1 MNQTLTVN
9 ISGIVFHIEVDAYDT
24 LKNYLSKIKSN
35 FSNSEERE
43 EIMHDIESRI
53 AELFG
58 NMMNEK
64 NEVIKSS
71 DVEKIIAIMGKPEQ
85 YVTENEEEEEKVS
98 YTQEPA
104 AKGDKKL
111 FRNTDDRL
119 LGGVCS
125 GLSAYIGVDTVWI
138 RLFFVA
144 ALFLGFGFL
153 MYIILWIVMPA
164 AKTASDKLKM
174 NGEPINV
181 HNIGKKFEEE
191 ANKVADNLKNM
202 NSKDFTKKVGSGLEK
217 LFSAIATILTSIFKI
232 IGKIIGILFLIIGTF
247 MLVVLLGM
255 LFGTNEMISI
265 TNDGV
270 FTINSHDFLNLIFVS
285 PNQMHLAIIGV
296 ILLIGAPIL
305 TLIYL
310 AIKLLFKIKSHYS
323 IGLILFIMFIVGASI
338 CGIVGIKMATECG
351 HDEEIVKT
359 QQISTVGSTLLIKS
373 SNELLSGKGILE
385 LEDKVTNISID
396 GDTIYQSFVGLEI
409 EKSKTDSIQLE
420 VRISSNGSSQ
430 KDALNKVHAINYN
443 YQISDSTLVFDN
455 YLSTLKENKIRGQEV
470 KLKLYIPLN
479 QVIYLDESL
488 EELLDN
494 VNNVSDTYDKK
505 MVGNKWIMLENGLTC
520 LDCTYIQ
527 GVTTQDLDT
536 IKKQQPLK

>member
-24 LKNYLSKIKSN
+24 LKNYLNKIKSN

-43 EIMHDIESRI
+43 EIMLDIESRI
-53 AELFG
+53 AELFN

-85 YVTENEEEEEKVS
+85 YVTEEEEENVNYTHEPVS
-98 YTQEPA
+98 
-104 AKGDKKL
+104 KGDKKL

-125 GLSAYIGVDTVWI
+125 GLSSYIGIDTVWI

-153 MYIILWIVMPA
+153 MYIILWIVMPE

-174 NGEPINV
+174 KGEPINI

-191 ANKVADNLKNM
+191 ANKVTENLKNV
-202 NSKDFTKKVGSGLEK
+202 DTKKFTQKTG
-217 LFSAIATILTSIFKI
+217 SAIENIFGAIAVILKSVFNIL
-232 IGKIIGILFLIIGTF
+232 GKIIGVFFLIIGTF
-247 MLVVLLGM
+247 MLVALLGM
-255 LFGTNEMISI
+255 LFGSNAIISI
-265 TNDGV
+265 TNEGV
-270 FTINSHDFLNLIFVS
+270 FSIDSYDFLNLIFVS
-285 PNQMHLAIIGV
+285 QDQLYLAITGV
-296 ILLIGAPIL
+296 ILMIGAPIL

-323 IGLILFIMFIVGASI
+323 VGLSLFVMFIVGVSI
-338 CGIVGIKMATECG
+338 SALVGIKMGTECG
-351 HDEEIVKT
+351 YDEEIVKT
-359 QQISTVGSTLLIKS
+359 EQITTNGSILFIKS
-373 SNELLSGKGILE
+373 PNELLPGKGILE
-385 LEDKVTNISID
+385 DKVTDISID
-396 GDTIYQSFVGLEI
+396 GEMLFQSFVRLEI
-409 EKSKTDSIQLE
+409 ERSKTDSVQLE
-420 VRISSNGSSQ
+420 VRISSNGKST
-430 KDALNKVHAINYN
+430 KDALNKVEEINYT
-443 YQISDSTLVFDN
+443 YEIKDSTLSLDN

-470 KLKLYIPLN
+470 RLKLFIPVH

-488 EELLDN
+488 KEILHD
-494 VNNVSDTYDKK
+494 VSNVSNTWDKK
-505 MVGNKWIMLENGLTC
+505 MIHNKWVMLEDGLTC
-520 LDCTYIQ
+520 LDCSDIQ
-527 GVTTQDLDT
+527 GVTSLQLDS
-536 IKKQQPLK
+536 IKNVQPVK